1 MTRNPLIASSRMYNV
16 SEGVRPLWDA
26 LFDWLGAQ
34 VGQPLAITAHAAP
47 APLSDLWERPDLGA
61 VFICGYPLATWS
73 DTQDTP
79 RPQIL
84 AAPVADAPWAMAGP
98 NYASHIIVAKD
109 GPIRDPAQLAQ
120 AIWGWT
126 VRDSQSGYHA
136 PRAYFA
142 QNWPGHPAPWTVGPL
157 LNPTG
162 VIEALRRGRIEV
174 GAIDA
179 YAYKLLEMH
188 DPQLIEGVQI
198 IATSAP
204 TPCPVLACAADLPEP
219 SVTALRAALLGAHDS
234 PEGRAC
240 LAPLGLVRFAPVSLA
255 DYALLP
261 QRAAATDQRLAPW

>member
-1 MTRNPLIASSRMYNV
+1 MERRPLIASSRMYNV

-34 VGQPLAITAHAAP
+34 ARVPLTIVAHAAP

-61 VFICGYPLATWS
+61 VFICGYPLAKW
-73 DTQDTP
+73 QGP
-79 RPQIL
+79 ARPEIL
-84 AAPVADAPWAMAGP
+84 AAPVADAPWAMEGP

-109 GPIRDPAQLAQ
+109 GPISDPGQLAS

-136 PRAYFA
+136 PRAFYA
-142 QNWPGHPAPWTVGPL
+142 AHWPDHPTPWTVGPL

-179 YAYKLLEMH
+179 YAYKLLELHEPEM
-188 DPQLIEGVQI
+188 LAGVEV

-204 TPCPVLACAADLPEP
+204 TPCPVLACAEAIPAP
-219 SVTALRAALLGAHDS
+219 VSQALREALLHVHDT
-234 PEGRAC
+234 PEGRAL
-240 LAPLGLVRFAPVSLA
+240 LAPLGLRRFAPADLA

-261 QRAAATDQRLAPW
+261 RRATETDQRLAIW